1 MNIRKTT
8 VIAFCLPALMPGSAL
23 AWGAHAHRIINKI
36 AVENLPEEIPAFL
49 HTPEAAWQIAELGCE
64 ADRSKGAGQP
74 HDHDLD
80 PGHYVN
86 VWDDGTVG
94 GVPLSPLPPTRE
106 DYDTA
111 LRA

>member
-1 MNIRKTT
+1 MNIGKSII
-8 VIAFCLPALMPGSAL
+8 IAGCLATIVPSG
-23 AWGAHAHRIINKI
+23 AWGWGAYGHRIITKI
-36 AVENLPEEIPAFL
+36 AVESLPEEIPAFL
-49 HTPEAAWQIAELGCE
+49 RTPEAAWRLAELGRE

-94 GVPLSPLPPTRE
+94 GVPLNPLPATRE